1 MPMYIP
7 RIPVRVA
14 IACSGVA
21 LVFQLVAVAGTG
33 WLMWEA
39 SGHTEEDGLFRACF
53 DGTCLSTTNNVD
65 WFVACKA
72 FSILALGTI
81 FGNVVVGVLHFLRE
95 DTNRLTRLAVALG
108 AAAAFCVAVEVG
120 VYADKTKSLITD
132 SAYSY
137 GYCFYLSIFAGVLSV
152 VSAIFQVVERVTSHY

>member
-65 WFVACKA
+65 WFVACQA
-72 FSILALGTI
+72 FSILALLTI
-81 FGNVVVGVLHFLRE
+81 FFNVVVGVLHFFRE
-95 DTNRLTRLAVALG
+95 DTSRLTLPAVALG
-108 AAAAFCVAVEVG
+108 AAAAVCVAVEVG
-120 VYADKTKSLITD
+120 VYADNTKNIISD
-132 SAYSY
+132 SANSY
-137 GYCFYLSIFAGVLSV
+137 GYCFFLSVDAGVLSV
-152 VSAIFQVVERVTSHY
+152 VTVILQVVGRVKSR